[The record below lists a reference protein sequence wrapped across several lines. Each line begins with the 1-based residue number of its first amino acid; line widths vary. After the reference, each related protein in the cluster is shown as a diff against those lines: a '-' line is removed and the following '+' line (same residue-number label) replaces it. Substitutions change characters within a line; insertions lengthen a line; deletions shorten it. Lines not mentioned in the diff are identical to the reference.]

1 MESLT
6 FQDTQ
11 KLLQAIEEL
20 YAFGDLSSFEVK
32 ALTIIDRLIESE
44 SPIFH
49 RNQLQSRQV
58 SYTWL
63 PGRAGL
69 TPELESIPHRYWEE
83 HPICQHMPL
92 TLYGAYKISDFTSQK
107 ALHRLEGVYQQF
119 MQVLGWEDMMCIFL
133 PPTSP
138 ENWHE
143 LLQRDVVVSSMT
155 LTRSQRNFT
164 ERDRL
169 IFNLFRPHLFQAYKN
184 ARRFDRLQ
192 ENLHQLHQDL
202 DRLGLI
208 ILNIL
213 GQIELITSPAIQYLQ
228 TYFPNSVNPRYL
240 PDLVWAWVR
249 HQIAVS
255 TQTRLP
261 LRIEQDGKQLVIN
274 LALEP
279 DKERYLLLLQEQTL
293 SLPPSLE
300 LLGLSQRET
309 EILYWVIRGQDNQAI
324 ADHLSVH
331 VATVRKHLE
340 NIFRKLGVQSRTE
353 AIAKALEKLGIL
365 N

>member
-1 MESLT
+1 
-6 FQDTQ
+6 
-11 KLLQAIEEL
+11 
-20 YAFGDLSSFEVK
+20 
-32 ALTIIDRLIESE
+32 
-44 SPIFH
+44 
-49 RNQLQSRQV
+49 
-58 SYTWL
+58 
-63 PGRAGL
+63 
-69 TPELESIPHRYWEE
+69 
-83 HPICQHMPL
+83 
-92 TLYGAYKISDFTSQK
+92 
-107 ALHRLEGVYQQF
+107 
-119 MQVLGWEDMMCIFL
+119 
-133 PPTSP
+133 
-138 ENWHE
+138 
-143 LLQRDVVVSSMT
+143 
-155 LTRSQRNFT
+155 
-164 ERDRL
+164 
-169 IFNLFRPHLFQAYKN
+169 
-184 ARRFDRLQ
+184 
-192 ENLHQLHQDL
+192 
-202 DRLGLI
+202 
-208 ILNIL
+208 L

-324 ADHLSVH
+324 ADRLSVH